1 MDLTGP
7 KSTRSRA
14 AGMLLAMLPAL
25 GHRVAGQDTAKA
37 APPTVLAGALTV
49 TNKGIAI
56 VPSFTLGKPAAILD
70 IAIARGGLSFEPQ
83 FRMALDG
90 KPWAFL
96 FWGRYRLV
104 DRGPLHV
111 TVGGHPAL
119 SFRSSS
125 VTIGGVE
132 RELIVTRRYLAG
144 ELAAAYTLSRHVA
157 VGPYYLYSH
166 AFERDVAR
174 TTQFLAARAFLTS
187 LPLSRTFSLRID
199 PQVYYLRT
207 DDRDGYYAYAG
218 ITVARTGLPLSVSS
232 VVSQPMRTNVP
243 GGDDFLWNVSARYV
257 IR

>member
-1 MDLTGP
+1 MDIP
-7 KSTRSRA
+7 APNATRSRLV
-14 AGMLLAMLPAL
+14 GLLLATLPL
-25 GHRVAGQDTAKA
+25 FGHGLEAQDSSRVAPRT
-37 APPTVLAGALTV
+37 LLLGALTV
-49 TNKGIAI
+49 TSKGIAT

-70 IAIARGGLSFEPQ
+70 IAIVRGGLSFEPQ
-83 FRMALDG
+83 FRMGLDG

-111 TVGGHPAL
+111 TIGGHPAL

-132 RELIVTRRYLAG
+132 RDVIVTRRYLAG

-166 AFERDVAR
+166 AFENDVAR
-174 TTQFLAARAFLTS
+174 TTQFLAARAYLTS
-187 LPLSRTFSLRID
+187 IPLSKTVFLRVD
-199 PQVYYLRT
+199 PQVYYLRVA
-207 DDRDGYYAYAG
+207 DRDGFYAYTG
-218 ITVARTGLPLSVSS
+218 ISVAKTGLPLSLSS

-243 GGDDFLWNVSARYV
+243 GGNDFLWNVSARYV

>member
-1 MDLTGP
+1 METPGP
-7 KSTRSRA
+7 QPTRAHIA
-14 AGMLLAMLPAL
+14 ALLITMLPAL
-25 GHRVAGQDTAKA
+25 GHRVAAQDTAKVA
-37 APPTVLAGALTV
+37 QPTVLAGALTV

-70 IAIARGGLSFEPQ
+70 IAIVRGGLSFEPQ

-111 TVGGHPAL
+111 TIGGHPAL
-119 SFRSSS
+119 SFRSST

-132 RELIVTRRYLAG
+132 RDVIVTRRYLAG

-166 AFERDVAR
+166 AFESDVAR
-174 TTQFLAARAFLTS
+174 TTQFLAARAYLTS
-187 LPLSRTFSLRID
+187 IPLSKTISMRID

-207 DDRDGYYAYAG
+207 DDRDGFYAYSG
-218 ITVARTGLPLSVSS
+218 ITVAKTGFPLSISS
-232 VVSQPMRTNVP
+232 LVSQPIRTNVP

>member
-1 MDLTGP
+1 M
-7 KSTRSRA
+7 RSRMI
-14 AGMLLAMLPAL
+14 GLLVAMMPAL
-25 GHRVAGQDTAKA
+25 GDRVLAQDSAKVP
-37 APPTVLAGALTV
+37 PPTLLAGAVTV

-70 IAIARGGLSFEPQ
+70 ISIVRGGLSFEPQ
-83 FRMALDG
+83 FRMGLDG

-96 FWGRYRLV
+96 FWGRYRLL

-111 TVGGHPAL
+111 TIGGHPAL

-144 ELAAAYTLSRHVA
+144 ELAAAYTLSRHLA

-166 AFERDVAR
+166 AFESDVAR
-174 TTQFLAARAFLTS
+174 TTQFLAARAYLTS
-187 LPLSRTFSLRID
+187 IPLSRTISLRID

-207 DDRDGYYAYAG
+207 DDRDGYYAYSG
-218 ITVARTGLPLSVSS
+218 ITVAITGLPLSFSS
-232 VVSQPMRTNVP
+232 VVSQPIRTNVP